1 MNLAQET
8 INEIMGTIQKV
19 KEEYR
24 VLSKMLSDNDLQT
37 SDILHFIEFDVFAS
51 EDGLTTILRLKRL
64 RQARRKIKDELE
76 SLQILI
82 DMLENQKL
90 DKIQLRINGK
100 MNKQKERKYTPRTT
114 SANI

>member
-1 MNLAQET
+1 MN
-8 INEIMGTIQKV
+8 TIQKV

-51 EDGLTTILRLKRL
+51 ADGLPTILRLKRL

-114 SANI
+114 AANI